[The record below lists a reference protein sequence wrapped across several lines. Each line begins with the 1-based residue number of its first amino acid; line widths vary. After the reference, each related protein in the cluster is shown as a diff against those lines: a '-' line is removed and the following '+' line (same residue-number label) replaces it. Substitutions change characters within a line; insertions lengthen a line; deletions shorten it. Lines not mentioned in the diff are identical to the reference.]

1 MMRSQTAPYWWLVLP
16 ALGALSL
23 FYLYPLTQVLW
34 ISVTEPAP
42 GLGNYTTLYESQTV
56 RNVIW
61 RTAWISVVT
70 TVITVALGYVVAYAL
85 AHVGRRQL
93 VIMLFAVLMTLWLSV
108 LIRAFSWVV
117 LLQTHGLINETLRDL
132 GLISQPLRLLRNEL
146 GVIIGMVHF
155 MLPLAILPMYANMSG
170 LDRRVMQAADVLG
183 ARGWQAFLW
192 VWLPMSRPG
201 VVVATLLVFVFSLG
215 FFVTPAILGGGRV
228 MMLSEYI
235 SFQFQETLRW
245 GLATML
251 ASSLLIGV
259 LAVLAVSAR
268 FVDMKR
274 LFGARG

>member
-1 MMRSQTAPYWWLVLP
+1 MRSQTLAYWWLVIP
-16 ALGALSL
+16 ALLAMGL
-23 FYLYPLTQVLW
+23 FYIYPLTQVLW
-34 ISVTEPAP
+34 LSVTEPTP

-61 RTAWISVVT
+61 RTAWIALVT
-70 TVITVALGYVVAYAL
+70 TIITVTLGYVVAFAL
-85 AHVGRRQL
+85 AHVARRQL
-93 VIMLFAVLMTLWLSV
+93 VIMLFAVIITLWLSV

-117 LLQTHGLINETLRDL
+117 LLQTNGLVNETLIWM
-132 GLISQPLRLLRNEL
+132 GLITRPLPLLRNEI

-170 LDRRVMQAADVLG
+170 LDQRVMQAAEVLG
-183 ARGWQAFLW
+183 ARAWQGFLW
-192 VWLPMSRPG
+192 VYLPMSRPG
-201 VVVATLLVFVFSLG
+201 VIVATLLVFVFSLG

-259 LAVLAVSAR
+259 LAVLALSSR

-274 LFGARG
+274 LFGAR

>member
-1 MMRSQTAPYWWLVLP
+1 MRSQTLAYWWLVIP
-16 ALGALSL
+16 ALLAMGL
-23 FYLYPLTQVLW
+23 FYIYPLTQVLW
-34 ISVTEPAP
+34 LSVTEPTP

-61 RTAWISVVT
+61 RTAWISLVT
-70 TVITVALGYVVAYAL
+70 TIITVLLGYVVAFAL
-85 AHVGRRQL
+85 AHVARRQL
-93 VIMLFAVLMTLWLSV
+93 VIMLFAVIITLWLSV

-117 LLQTHGLINETLRDL
+117 LLQTNGLVNETLIWI
-132 GLISQPLRLLRNEL
+132 GLITRPLPLLRNEI

-170 LDRRVMQAADVLG
+170 LDQRVMQAAEVLG
-183 ARGWQAFLW
+183 ARAWQGFLW
-192 VWLPMSRPG
+192 VYLPMSRPG
-201 VVVATLLVFVFSLG
+201 VIVSTLLVFVFSLG

-259 LAVLAVSAR
+259 LAILAVSSR

>member
-1 MMRSQTAPYWWLVLP
+1 MMRSQTAPYWWLVVP
-16 ALGALSL
+16 ALAALGV
-23 FYLYPLTQVLW
+23 FYLYPVAQVLW
-34 ISVTEPAP
+34 LSVTEPAP

-61 RTAWISVVT
+61 RTTWISLVT
-70 TVITVALGYVVAYAL
+70 TVFTVTLGYVVAYAL
-85 AHVGRRQL
+85 AQVGRRTL

-117 LLQTHGLINETLRDL
+117 LLQTNGLVNQALIAIGLIDR
-132 GLISQPLRLLRNEL
+132 PLPLLRNEL

-183 ARGWQAFLW
+183 ARSWQAFWW
-192 VWLPMSRPG
+192 VWFPMSRPG
-201 VVVATLLVFVFSLG
+201 IIVATLLVFVFSLG

-245 GLATML
+245 GQATML
-251 ASSLLIGV
+251 ASTLLLGV
-259 LAVLAVSAR
+259 LAVLAVATR
-268 FVDMKR
+268 FIDMKR